1 MKMLTDLY
9 GALDPELSWL
19 EDQPVQNEW
28 AIDESDAPATRRFD
42 SEQLVAVLPT
52 GVIAPP
58 ALLALA
64 ARPDLQRRIRSVTG
78 CYLDLGDFAIRTS
91 MEGGYL
97 VHLLSDQQWCL
108 HWLVCVDANGSE
120 SVVTTAE
127 PLGFKL
133 GSDDWEKPIPPVV
146 PLDGSYD
153 LQVCADSVNEFL
165 YRFWIENELFYA
177 GGKAS
182 REPLLAYASAF
193 RAQGPSGQP
202 GASLE

>member
-1 MKMLTDLY
+1 MNPTPP
-9 GALDPELSWL
+9 DPSVG
-19 EDQPVQNEW
+19 QR
-28 AIDESDAPATRRFD
+28 ATRRGSSD
-42 SEQLVAVLPT
+42 WCDCP
-52 GVIAPP
+52 
-58 ALLALA
+58 
-64 ARPDLQRRIRSVTG
+64 ARPPRAGRPAGPAAADSVGDWLLPRSRRCRGPNV
-78 CYLDLGDFAIRTS
+78 
-91 MEGGYL
+91 GGGWIPG

-108 HWLVCVDANGSE
+108 HWLVYVDANGSE

-133 GSDDWEKPIPPVV
+133 GLDDWEKPIPPVV

-153 LQVCADSVNEFL
+153 LRVCADSVNEFL

-177 GGKAS
+177 GGKAT

-202 GASLE
+202 GASPE